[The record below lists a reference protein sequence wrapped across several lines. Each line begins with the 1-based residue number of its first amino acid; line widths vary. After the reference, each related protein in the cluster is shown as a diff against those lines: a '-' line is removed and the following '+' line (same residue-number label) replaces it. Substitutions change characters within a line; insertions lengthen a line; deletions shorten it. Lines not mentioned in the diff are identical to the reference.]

1 MSLHPRPVND
11 VPEQTVEVA
20 KAAFP
25 KGNVYMKM
33 RDELGVFYTDEAFAE
48 LFPTR
53 GQPAESPW
61 RLALITIMQFAENLT
76 DRQAADA
83 VRGRIDWKYALGLEL
98 TDPGFH
104 FSVLSD
110 FRARLVEHEAAELL
124 LNAMLTR
131 FKELDLLKT
140 RGKQRTDSTHVV
152 AAVRDLNRLEQVGET
167 LRYALNVLAEL
178 APVWLKAHAPAEWF
192 DRYSNRFENQRLPK
206 EKQEREDLAKIIGA
220 DGYKLLEAVY
230 HAAAPAGLYETEA
243 VQLLRMI
250 WVQQFYI
257 EDDVIHWRDKNSML
271 PSEKRIISPFDV
283 EARYSKRRATS
294 WVGYKVHLTETC
306 DDDLPCLITHVETT
320 VSTVQDV
327 EVVDIVHDDLAEQ
340 DNLPGEHL
348 LDMGYM
354 SSDVLV
360 SSLQQG
366 IDLIGP
372 VRADTSWQA
381 QTEGAFDI
389 TQFEI
394 DWEQQVVKCPQGNLT
409 YYWREG
415 SGKHGKPNIN
425 AGFRPSECRVCSSK
439 SRCTRNKGKGGRT
452 LTFPLKEQHLAL
464 RAARE
469 RQQTDEFKEQYQ
481 ARAGVEG
488 VISQATV
495 ALDMRRTRYRG
506 QDKTHLQNVATGSA
520 INLLRAVNWLR
531 DTPKAKT
538 RVSSF
543 TALTA

>member
-1 MSLHPRPVND
+1 MSLHPWPVNE

-20 KAAFP
+20 QAAFP
-25 KGNVYMKM
+25 KGNVYMRM

-48 LFPTR
+48 LFSNR

-110 FRARLVEHEAAELL
+110 FRARLVEHDASELL

-131 FKELDLLKT
+131 FKALDLLKT
-140 RGKQRTDSTHVV
+140 RGKQRTDSTHIL

-178 APVWLKAHAPAEWF
+178 APVWLKAQVPAEWF
-192 DRYSNRFENQRLPK
+192 DRYSNRFENHRLPK
-206 EKQEREDLAKIIGA
+206 EKQEREELAKTIGA

-230 HAAAPAGLYETEA
+230 DAAAPAGLYEVEA
-243 VQLLRMI
+243 VQILRMTWI
-250 WVQQFYI
+250 QQFYI
-257 EDDVIHWRDKNSML
+257 EDDVVQWRDKNSL
-271 PSEKRIISPFDV
+271 PPSEKTMASPFDT
-283 EARYSKRRATS
+283 EARYSKKRATS

-320 VSTVQDV
+320 ASTVQDV
-327 EVVDIVHDDLAEQ
+327 EVVDPVHDDLAEHG
-340 DNLPGEHL
+340 NLPGEHL
-348 LDMGYM
+348 MDMGYM

-360 SSLQQG
+360 SSQQQG

-381 QTEGAFDI
+381 HTEGAFDI

-394 DWEQQVVKCPQGNLT
+394 DWGQQAVKCPQGNLT

-415 SGKHGKPNIN
+415 FGKHGKPNIN
-425 AGFRPSECRVCSSK
+425 AGFRPSECRVCSSR

-452 LTFPLKEQHLAL
+452 LTFPQKEQHLAL
-464 RAARE
+464 QAARQ
-469 RQQTDEFKEQYQ
+469 RQQTDEFKEQYR

-495 ALDMRRTRYRG
+495 TLDMRRARYRG

-520 INLLRAVNWLR
+520 INLLRAVNWLM
-531 DTPKAKT
+531 DKPKAKT
-538 RVSSF
+538 RGSSF
-543 TALTA
+543 AALAA